1 MLATDS
7 EADRYS
13 PLPSFSQ
20 RTRFLIHVQ
29 LPIIEHYYT
38 RISSSLDAFETLSS
52 ALVRAVPGAL
62 GVEGTKAD
70 SGKLTGGVEGS
81 QRLCKALLSARYVES
96 AMQRWGEEEVSLT
109 FPGLIDTR
117 ASRCVQFYLELWT
130 EINHRA
136 SLRTRA
142 EMHPS
147 LPDSSN
153 GRSNKSDAP
162 ECTIFEE
169 LITQYTKL
177 ASRAEDM
184 LVNQVCGETETA
196 LRTHFAAVTS

>member
-1 MLATDS
+1 M
-7 EADRYS
+7 EIDRYS
-13 PLPSFSQ
+13 PLPSFAQ

-29 LPIIEHYYT
+29 LPILEQYYS

-70 SGKLTGGVEGS
+70 SGKLTGGIEGS
-81 QRLCKALLSARYVES
+81 QRLCKALLSARYVDS
-96 AMQRWGEEEVSLT
+96 AMQRWGEEEVSLM
-109 FPGLIDTR
+109 FRELIHTR
-117 ASRCVQFYLELWT
+117 ASCRVQFYLELWT

-147 LPDSSN
+147 LPDSAS
-153 GRSNKSDAP
+153 GRASKSDSP

-169 LITQYTKL
+169 LITQYTNL

-184 LVNQVCGETETA
+184 LVNQVCGETEIA
-196 LRTHFAAVTS
+196 LRSHFATVTS